1 MRITLVIPSLACG
14 GAERVMSTMANYW
27 VSTGKEITL
36 ITFDTTAEQPFY
48 EIDARVCH
56 IKLGLAQQAKNLLAG
71 LWNNLKRLRII
82 RTAINASDAD
92 VIISFIGRT
101 NVRVL
106 LAQVGCKTP
115 IVVVEHTDPARDS
128 LSFGWRLARLI
139 AYCKATRV
147 IVLTQ
152 RLAEY
157 FPGYL
162 QSRIQAI
169 PNPVPITDENPAVIF
184 KHPNVRKII
193 AVGRLEEEKGFD
205 LLLRSFAA
213 LKDEFTSW
221 SLIILGDGAQ
231 KKALA
236 ELCSELK
243 INERVFFPGAVKNVA
258 GYLQQSELFVLP
270 SRIEGFPVA
279 LCEAMAC
286 GLPVIATDCSDGV
299 RAIIRDGINGVIV
312 PPENV
317 PALTSAIAYL
327 MRNEAARGEIAAH
340 ASEVTI
346 RFGLATIMG
355 RWEKL
360 LTEVVA

>member
-14 GAERVMSTMANYW
+14 GAERVVSTMANYW
-27 VSTGKEITL
+27 AREGKEITL
-36 ITFDTTAEQPFY
+36 ITFDAITEQAFY
-48 EIDARVCH
+48 EVDARVRQV
-56 IKLGLAQQAKNLLAG
+56 KSGLAQPAKNPLIG
-71 LWNNLKRLRII
+71 FWHNLKRLRII

-106 LAQVGCKTP
+106 LALPGCKTP
-115 IVVVEHTDPARDS
+115 ILVVEHTDPARDS

-139 AYCKATRV
+139 AYRKATRV

-152 RLAEY
+152 RFAEY

-169 PNPVPITDENPAVIF
+169 PNPICIVAENPAAILRHSNA
-184 KHPNVRKII
+184 KKII

-213 LKDEFTSW
+213 LQDEFTSW

-231 KKALA
+231 KKALT

-258 GYLQQSELFVLP
+258 DYLQQSDLFVLP
-270 SRIEGFPVA
+270 SRVEGFPVA

-286 GLPVIATDCSDGV
+286 GLPVLATDCSDGM
-299 RAIIRDGINGVIV
+299 REIIRDGINGVIV
-312 PPENV
+312 PTENIQ
-317 PALTSAIAYL
+317 ALTSAMSDL
-327 MRNEAARGEIAAH
+327 MRNAAARGEIAAR
-340 ASEVTI
+340 ASEVTT
-346 RFGLATIMG
+346 RFGLTTIMG

-360 LTEVVA
+360 LTEIVA